1 MFSKVKN
8 ILLKRAIK
16 NHKKLLDP
24 FIFSELQKV
33 VFLVN
38 EHQDISLEIN
48 TLKEVVPNLLTIE
61 KIAYAE
67 SIDDQETMMYIVFCP
82 KDFNWYKKP
91 KSEDLVHFLNEKYD
105 LVIDLTQETNE
116 YQLILLQFINT
127 KIITGFKDLKEYSIS
142 LNIQDNNLLF
152 IQELLRY
159 LSTFKK

>member
-1 MFSKVKN
+1 MLSKVKN

-33 VFLVN
+33 VFLID
-38 EHQDISLEIN
+38 EHQDIASEMN
-48 TLKEVVPNLLTIE
+48 ALKEAVPNLLTIE

-67 SIDDQETMMYIVFCP
+67 SIDDQETMMHLMFCP

-91 KSEDLVHFLNEKYD
+91 KSEDLIHFLNENYD

-116 YQLILLQFINT
+116 YYFILFQFINA
-127 KIITGFKDLKEYSIS
+127 KIVTGFKGLKEYSVS